1 PFSAPVLYCVRE
13 YNIANKI
20 IYEDLDDF
28 YDFYKYVNCEDKQTV
43 KIAEEYILSNCDL
56 VFSVSKRLRNH
67 RLNQKNN
74 NNIYV
79 SNNGVHVNKFLKHQC
94 YKRNKDIVFIGSIEE
109 WAGIQLAI
117 KGVKECINNGLVIT
131 FDIYG
136 EGSYEAKL
144 RNLVDKLELNA
155 FIKFNGKIEHD
166 RLPSVLS
173 EYKIGVITFIQSN
186 LTKFAHPIKIFEYFA
201 SGLPIIGSD
210 IGEIKDIIH
219 NSQAGICIKDEK
231 EFYIALKSILTNK
244 ETIKKYRINAYEYV
258 KKFDWN
264 KIFFNEFN
272 IADKWGAKINTC
284 KLELEENNIINR
296 LLDSECY
303 KKFSISKVMNRL
315 EDKFYNQGKRRIAI
329 FGAGDHTRA
338 LLKVIKFQR
347 LELIGLIDS
356 NSSLWGNTKFGF
368 KVVSFNQAIKN
379 DVDIVIISS
388 RAFENDIYNSII
400 NECNRNNIEVYRLYH
415 ENKDY
420 EEVIWKQL
428 YLKGEEN
435 I

>member
-1 PFSAPVLYCVRE
+1 
-13 YNIANKI
+13 
-20 IYEDLDDF
+20 
-28 YDFYKYVNCEDKQTV
+28 
-43 KIAEEYILSNCDL
+43 
-56 VFSVSKRLRNH
+56 
-67 RLNQKNN
+67 
-74 NNIYV
+74 
-79 SNNGVHVNKFLKHQC
+79 
-94 YKRNKDIVFIGSIEE
+94 
-109 WAGIQLAI
+109 
-117 KGVKECINNGLVIT
+117 
-131 FDIYG
+131 
-136 EGSYEAKL
+136 
-144 RNLVDKLELNA
+144 
-155 FIKFNGKIEHD
+155 
-166 RLPSVLS
+166 
-173 EYKIGVITFIQSN
+173 
-186 LTKFAHPIKIFEYFA
+186 
-201 SGLPIIGSD
+201 
-210 IGEIKDIIH
+210 
-219 NSQAGICIKDEK
+219 
-231 EFYIALKSILTNK
+231 
-244 ETIKKYRINAYEYV
+244 
-258 KKFDWN
+258 
-264 KIFFNEFN
+264 
-272 IADKWGAKINTC
+272 
-284 KLELEENNIINR
+284 
-296 LLDSECY
+296 
-303 KKFSISKVMNRL
+303 MNRL